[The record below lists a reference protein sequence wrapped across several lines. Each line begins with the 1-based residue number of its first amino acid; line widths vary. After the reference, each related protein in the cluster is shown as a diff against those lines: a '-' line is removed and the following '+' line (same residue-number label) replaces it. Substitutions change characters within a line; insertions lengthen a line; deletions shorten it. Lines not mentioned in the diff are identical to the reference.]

1 MKINKTYIQ
10 KPAEVKRMKHVIDAQ
25 GKILGQ
31 VATEA
36 AVKLIGKHKI
46 TFTPHVDGGDFVV
59 VINAKDLVVTG
70 AKPLDKF
77 YYRHSGFPGG
87 LHTKSLGELMSKYPD
102 KVIRKAVFS
111 MLPDNKLK
119 RLRINRLKVYAEA
132 QPTEELQAKV
142 IKEPEATK

>member
-1 MKINKTYIQ
+1 MNKTYIQ
-10 KPAEVKRMKHVIDAQ
+10 KPAEVKRQKHVIDAQ

-36 AVKLIGKHKI
+36 ATKLIGKHKP

-59 VINAKDLVVTG
+59 VINAQNIVVTG
-70 AKPLDKF
+70 NKPLDKL

-87 LHTKSLGELMSKYPD
+87 LHIKTLGELMAKYPD
-102 KVIRKAVFS
+102 RVIRQAVLN

-119 RLRINRLKVYAEA
+119 RLRINRLKVYAGV
-132 QPTEELQAKV
+132 ELDKAIQLKN
-142 IKEPEATK
+142 IWPKN

>member
-1 MKINKTYIQ
+1 MNKTYIQ
-10 KPAEVKRMKHVIDAQ
+10 KPAEVKRMKHVIDAK

-36 AVKLIGKHKI
+36 ATKLIGKHKI

-59 VINAKDLVVTG
+59 VINAKDIVVTG
-70 AKPLDKF
+70 AKPLDKI
-77 YYRHSGFPGG
+77 YYSHSGFPGG
-87 LHTKSLGELMSKYPD
+87 LHAKSLGELMAKYQD

-132 QPTEELQAKV
+132 QSTKEIQ
-142 IKEPEATK
+142 IKETK